1 MAQSDNLPFIIAGGG
16 IGGLGTA
23 LALGQKGFPVH
34 VLEQATEFKEIGA
47 GIQLGPNVF
56 TPFKKLGLRERVLKD
71 VAIPT
76 GLEMRDALNGD
87 LITRM
92 PLGDDLMR
100 RFGDTYAVIHRADLH
115 SIIYEACKAQPNIT
129 LETNARVLDYADQ
142 GDEVVVSMEDG
153 RQIRGRG
160 MIGGDG
166 MWSKTRQ
173 KIVGDGKP
181 RVSGHI
187 AYRAVLKRE
196 DVPADLWHP
205 DVVLWAGPRTH
216 LVHYPLRRGELYN
229 LVAVFHSDHYVEGWD
244 QAGDPALLHAHFKGQ
259 VPAVLRMLEK
269 IETWKMWVLCD
280 REPVKNWTQG
290 RVTLIGDA
298 AHPMLQY
305 LAQGACMALE
315 DAVCLAEKVEAKPD
329 DVHGAFMDYQNA
341 RYLRTARVQLMARV
355 YGEAYHARGPI
366 AELRNNMLKARTPE
380 QAIEGI
386 AWLYGG
392 G

>member
-1 MAQSDNLPFIIAGGG
+1 
-16 IGGLGTA
+16 
-23 LALGQKGFPVH
+23 
-34 VLEQATEFKEIGA
+34 
-47 GIQLGPNVF
+47 
-56 TPFKKLGLRERVLKD
+56 
-71 VAIPT
+71 
-76 GLEMRDALNGD
+76 
-87 LITRM
+87 
-92 PLGDDLMR
+92 
-100 RFGDTYAVIHRADLH
+100 
-115 SIIYEACKAQPNIT
+115 
-129 LETNARVLDYADQ
+129 
-142 GDEVVVSMEDG
+142 
-153 RQIRGRG
+153 
-160 MIGGDG
+160 

-173 KIVGDGKP
+173 KIVADGKP

-196 DVPADLWHP
+196 DVPADLWNP

-229 LVAVFHSDHYVEGWD
+229 LVAVFHSDHYAEGWD
-244 QAGDPALLHAHFKGQ
+244 QAGDPALLHAHFEGQ

-290 RVTLIGDA
+290 RATLIGDA